1 MEHQI
6 GALLLA
12 LERFKDGETTIE
24 EVESIAQYLAFKAK
38 VETFGDIGE
47 AVPFKPFEHFPVG
60 AVTEVGDV
68 VIQMRGARFIR
79 DDGSHRVLIKA
90 LVN

>member
-38 VETFGDIGE
+38 VETFGNIGE
-47 AVPFKPFEHFPVG
+47 AVPYKPFEHFPVEHM
-60 AVTEVGDV
+60 TEVRDV
-68 VIQMRGARFIR
+68 VVKMRGARFIR

-90 LVN
+90 LVI